1 MQWGING
8 ARNPHQQG
16 IASGFSK
23 KEKGVSCMS
32 TTDALYERFKT
43 NLAAVNGECSLAV
56 KADAAKVV
64 ADLFREKGLK
74 TTCVAETDFL
84 RELGI
89 VPALKEAGIEVFTDH
104 IRLHA
109 ETAQGGISEA
119 QYGIADLGSILQ
131 VGDEVD
137 ARIVATMAEDYV
149 GIVKESTIV
158 DDYDAMFDL
167 LCGLPELPNFVG
179 FITGPSRT
187 ADIECVS
194 TVGVHGP
201 LRLNIV
207 VVQDA

>member
-1 MQWGING
+1 
-8 ARNPHQQG
+8 
-16 IASGFSK
+16 
-23 KEKGVSCMS
+23 MS

-131 VGDEVD
+131 VGD
-137 ARIVATMAEDYV
+137 RLWRRTMS
-149 GIVKESTIV
+149 ES
-158 DDYDAMFDL
+158 
-167 LCGLPELPNFVG
+167 
-179 FITGPSRT
+179 
-187 ADIECVS
+187 
-194 TVGVHGP
+194 
-201 LRLNIV
+201 
-207 VVQDA
+207 

>member
-1 MQWGING
+1 
-8 ARNPHQQG
+8 
-16 IASGFSK
+16 
-23 KEKGVSCMS
+23 MS

-131 VGDEVD
+131 VGDEVE
-137 ARIVATMAEDYV
+137 TMS
-149 GIVKESTIV
+149 ES
-158 DDYDAMFDL
+158 
-167 LCGLPELPNFVG
+167 
-179 FITGPSRT
+179 
-187 ADIECVS
+187 
-194 TVGVHGP
+194 
-201 LRLNIV
+201 
-207 VVQDA
+207 

>member
-1 MQWGING
+1 
-8 ARNPHQQG
+8 
-16 IASGFSK
+16 
-23 KEKGVSCMS
+23 MS
-32 TTDALYERFKT
+32 TTDVLYERFKK
-43 NLAAVNGECSLAV
+43 NLEAADGECSAAS

-64 ADLFREKGLK
+64 AELFRDKGVK
-74 TTCVAETDFL
+74 QTCVAESDFL

-89 VPALKEAGIEVFTDH
+89 VPALREAGIEVFTDH

-131 VGDEVD
+131 VGDEID
-137 ARIVATMAEDYV
+137 ARIVATMSEDYF
-149 GIVKESTIV
+149 GILKGSTIV